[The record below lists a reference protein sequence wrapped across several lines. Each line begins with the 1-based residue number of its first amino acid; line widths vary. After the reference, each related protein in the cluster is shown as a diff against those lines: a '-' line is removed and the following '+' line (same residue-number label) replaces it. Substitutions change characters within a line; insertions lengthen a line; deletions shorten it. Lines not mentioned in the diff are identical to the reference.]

1 MAAYIPSSL
10 GDTLMAFLVTRPG
23 RAFTFPAPAMP
34 RIGGVPV
41 DIEETADAYRVD
53 LDLPDVDAADVRIDL
68 RDNEIRVAG
77 SYRARVR
84 SGTMHHHARQE
95 GDFEYL
101 IALPG
106 DIDDERVE
114 ANLDSGV
121 LTVVAPK
128 ARGEQ
133 TRRITVQ
140 AQGQLSQQRAQ
151 QQPGQADQQGRT
163 GQSGQAPQS
172 GQAGGQAG
180 GQGQPGGR
188 SGQQQAQGRPGTPQT
203 PAADTPAAQA
213 KQMREGLSRPG
224 PASQQAGSTGTGSTG
239 QVGRSGMS

>member
-23 RAFTFPAPAMP
+23 RAFTFPSAAMP

-77 SYRARVR
+77 NYRARVR

-95 GDFEYL
+95 GEFEYL
-101 IALPG
+101 IGLPG
-106 DIDDERVE
+106 DIDDDRVE

-121 LTVVAPK
+121 LTIVAPK
-128 ARGEQ
+128 SRGEQ
-133 TRRITVQ
+133 ARRITVKA

-151 QQPGQADQQGRT
+151 AGLPGTQGQPAQGQQG
-163 GQSGQAPQS
+163 QPA
-172 GQAGGQAG
+172 
-180 GQGQPGGR
+180 QGQPGGR
-188 SGQQQAQGRPGTPQT
+188 QQQEQEQGRPDAAQQPR
-203 PAADTPAAQA
+203 PADTPAAQA
-213 KQMREGLSRPG
+213 KQMREGQSRPG

>member
-1 MAAYIPSSL
+1 
-10 GDTLMAFLVTRPG
+10 MAFLVTRPG
-23 RAFTFPAPAMP
+23 RAFTFPAAAMP

-84 SGTMHHHARQE
+84 DGMMHHHARQE
-95 GDFEYL
+95 GEFEYL

-106 DIDDERVE
+106 DIDADHVE

-121 LTVVAPK
+121 LTVMAPK

-133 TRRITVQ
+133 SRRITVQ
-140 AQGQLSQQRAQ
+140 AAQPQLSQQ
-151 QQPGQADQQGRT
+151 PKQG
-163 GQSGQAPQS
+163 A
-172 GQAGGQAG
+172 
-180 GQGQPGGR
+180 GQPEQQAGGR
-188 SGQQQAQGRPGTPQT
+188 SGQQQAQGRSQQAIRP
-203 PAADTPAAQA
+203 ADTPAAQA
-213 KQMREGLSRPG
+213 KQMREGQSRPG

>member
-1 MAAYIPSSL
+1 
-10 GDTLMAFLVTRPG
+10 MAFLVTRPG
-23 RAFTFPAPAMP
+23 RAFTFPAAAMP

-41 DIEETADAYRVD
+41 DIEETTDAYQVD

-77 SYRARVR
+77 NYRARVR
-84 SGTMHHHARQE
+84 AGTMHHHARQE
-95 GDFEYL
+95 GEFEYL

-106 DIDDERVE
+106 DIDDDRVE

-121 LTVVAPK
+121 LTIIAPK

-140 AQGQLSQQRAQ
+140 ATQGQLGQQA
-151 QQPGQADQQGRT
+151 A
-163 GQSGQAPQS
+163 
-172 GQAGGQAG
+172 
-180 GQGQPGGR
+180 QGQPGEKGQLGSKGQPGGQAQQGKPGQPGQSGGR
-188 SGQQQAQGRPGTPQT
+188 GEQQQSQGRPQPEVR
-203 PAADTPAAQA
+203 PDDTPAAQA
-213 KQMREGLSRPG
+213 KQMREGQSRPG
-224 PASQQAGSTGTGSTG
+224 PASQQAGGTGTGSTG

>member
-1 MAAYIPSSL
+1 
-10 GDTLMAFLVTRPG
+10 MAFLVTRPS
-23 RAFTFPAPAMP
+23 RAFTFPAAAMP

-84 SGTMHHHARQE
+84 GGMMHHHARQE
-95 GDFEYL
+95 GEFEYL

-106 DIDDERVE
+106 NIDDDRVE

-121 LTVVAPK
+121 LTVIAPK

-140 AQGQLSQQRAQ
+140 AAQPQLGQQSTQGAGQPAPQGQ
-151 QQPGQADQQGRT
+151 
-163 GQSGQAPQS
+163 
-172 GQAGGQAG
+172 QAGGR
-180 GQGQPGGR
+180 P
-188 SGQQQAQGRPGTPQT
+188 GQQQAQGQPQPGAKPGTQGRPQQET
-203 PAADTPAAQA
+203 RPADTPAAQA
-213 KQMREGLSRPG
+213 KQMREGQSRPG